1 MVKLV
6 DFSKYQVKKTE
17 DLKIQP
23 EEEIVPD
30 KKEIKLR
37 DLKPPETIKKP
48 PESKKPQ
55 GQVFFIDWDYLAHNS
70 SFQRGFTEFIKYTF
84 PQYKSIN
91 HRASKDVM
99 NRQLKEKT
107 NEITT
112 AVMVYEDIQKIS
124 RGSKVAMKEI
134 INQIKKGVKL
144 DKKGTYQYE
153 LYTPKN

>member
-17 DLKIQP
+17 DSEIQP
-23 EEEIVPD
+23 EEKIVPGG
-30 KKEIKLR
+30 KFEPEN
-37 DLKPPETIKKP
+37 LKPPKTIKRP

-70 SFQRGFTEFIKYTF
+70 SFQRGFTEFIKHTF

-99 NRQLKEKT
+99 NQQLKEKT

-112 AVMVYEDIQKIS
+112 ALNVVNKIDSKLLRELQENPMYVEQKT
-124 RGSKVAMKEI
+124 KHNK
-134 INQIKKGVKL
+134 
-144 DKKGTYQYE
+144 
-153 LYTPKN
+153 